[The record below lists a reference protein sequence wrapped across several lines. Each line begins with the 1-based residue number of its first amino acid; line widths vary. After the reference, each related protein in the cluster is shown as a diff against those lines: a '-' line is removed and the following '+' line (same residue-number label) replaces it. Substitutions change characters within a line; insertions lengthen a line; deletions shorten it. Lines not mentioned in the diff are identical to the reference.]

1 MSGLLEKTTVT
12 DEEETQDEVTEEAP
26 YGYKADGTPRK
37 RPGRPP
43 GSGGY
48 TKKSSFS
55 DTEKEKLADR
65 FVEYLG
71 PPISFASPLAFAVLE
86 DRADKTATALIQ
98 LAKTRPRV
106 AKFIRGMIEGSA
118 TVDIALTGVGM
129 LTAIGVD
136 IQRIRPDSM
145 VSHYFK
151 IDDFYVELYGQIS
164 EDIRNGKVAKH
175 GMMEEIG

>member
-1 MSGLLEKTTVT
+1 MSGLLEKTTVSDDT
-12 DEEETQDEVTEEAP
+12 EKEDETTEEAP
-26 YGYKADGTPRK
+26 YGYKADGTPKK
-37 RPGRPP
+37 RPGRPA

-48 TKKSSFS
+48 TRKAAFS
-55 DTEKEKLADR
+55 DTEKDKLADR

-71 PPISFASPLAFAVLE
+71 PPVSFASPLAFAVLE
-86 DRADKTATALIQ
+86 DRAEKTANALIQ

-129 LTAIGVD
+129 LTAIGVE

-151 IDDFYVELYGQIS
+151 IDDFYVQMYG
-164 EDIRNGKVAKH
+164 EMAENIRNGTVERH
-175 GMMEEIG
+175 GMMEELG